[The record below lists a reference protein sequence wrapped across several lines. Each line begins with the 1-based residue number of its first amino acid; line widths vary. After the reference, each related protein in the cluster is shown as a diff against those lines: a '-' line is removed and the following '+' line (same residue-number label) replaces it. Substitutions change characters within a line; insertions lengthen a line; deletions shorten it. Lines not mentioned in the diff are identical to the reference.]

1 MIEKTKMS
9 VFTVTAKRDLYFM
22 VQSMRMGLCDLTLIV
37 LSTEPENN
45 RPLDIA
51 KQVTLLS

>member
-1 MIEKTKMS
+1 MIEKTKMN
-9 VFTVTAKRDLYFM
+9 VFTATPKRDLYFM
-22 VQSMRMGLCDLTLIV
+22 VQSKRMGLCDLTLIV

-51 KQVTLLS
+51 KHVTLLS

>member
-9 VFTVTAKRDLYFM
+9 VFTAIPKGDLYFM
-22 VQSMRMGLCDLTLIV
+22 VLSMRIGLCDLTLIV

-51 KQVTLLS
+51 KHVTLLS